1 MCLAVPTRIM
11 YIDGDMAEVELD
23 GVSRLVSL
31 AMVPEAQMGDY
42 VLVHAGYGI
51 TVVDEDEAV
60 ETLRLFQEL
69 AQIQR
74 EQVEQTE

>member
-11 YIDGDMAEVELD
+11 HIDGDMAEVELD

-51 TVVDEDEAV
+51 TVVDEDEAM

>member
-11 YIDGDMAEVELD
+11 HIDGDMAEVELD

>member
-1 MCLAVPTRIM
+1 MCLAVPTRIKH
-11 YIDGDMAEVELD
+11 IDGEMAEVELD

>member
-1 MCLAVPTRIM
+1 MCLAVPTRITH
-11 YIDGDMAEVELD
+11 IDGEMAEVELD

-31 AMVPEAQMGDY
+31 AMVPEVQMGDY
-42 VLVHAGYGI
+42 VLVHAGYAI
-51 TVVDEDEAV
+51 TVVDEDEAM

-74 EQVEQTE
+74 EEVEQTG